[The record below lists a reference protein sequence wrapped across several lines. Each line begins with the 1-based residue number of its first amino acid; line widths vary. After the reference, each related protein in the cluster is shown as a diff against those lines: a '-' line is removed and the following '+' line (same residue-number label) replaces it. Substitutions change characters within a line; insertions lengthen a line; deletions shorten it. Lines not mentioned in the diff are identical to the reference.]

1 MSIQLP
7 SVAPPM
13 PQPFIPQM
21 PIVPQP
27 IRKIFSKAW
36 SHSLDIFD

>member
-21 PIVPQP
+21 PIAPQQ
-27 IRKIFSKAW
+27 IRKIFFSEA
-36 SHSLDIFD
+36 